1 MSAFDGVRRWLHL
14 DRPVEQEIDDELA
27 YHFERTT
34 EDLVARGMKP
44 EDAMAEAKRRF
55 GDLSDYRQQLRHI
68 DQERRVQQR
77 RADHLAIWGRHF
89 RMAFRAVRRNP
100 GFAAIIALM
109 LGLGIGIN
117 ATMFGLLDR
126 LLFTQPAL
134 VREPEQVRRV
144 YVTRSPEGRWI
155 YGGHMTYADV
165 KDLKAAKNLSGAI
178 AYTEPQLAFGT
189 GESRQQI
196 PTGIVEPGY
205 FDLIGVRPVL
215 GRFMTAADDSAAAL
229 TGSAVISYGFW
240 QRQFGGSPEALGKT
254 LELGSGR
261 YTVVGVAPEGFSG
274 IKTTRTDVWL
284 PLHPASGE
292 VVGGDWENSR
302 GFYWLQAVVRV
313 KPGTPLA
320 QAESEAT
327 ALHLAGRSGIPNY
340 AEKQHAKITLG
351 PLLTARGPASGQS
364 ERVSIWAAGVSLA
377 VLLVA
382 CANVANFLLFRAI
395 RRRREI
401 AVRLA
406 LGVSR
411 GQLMGELLTE
421 SLVLALIGGL
431 GALVITFFTSSF
443 LHGMLAPDL
452 ASTLP
457 ALSFRI
463 AGFTVLTAIAAGFIA
478 GLVPAW
484 LESRPDLLSALKEA
498 TAGKGGHTYI
508 RSGLVILQTALSV
521 TLLVG
526 SGLFL
531 ISFARLRAID
541 MGVQADRVLVV
552 TPDLP
557 KGTSDTE
564 IQNFF
569 RDAHQR
575 VASLPGVEMAAV
587 TAVVPYNWSMGYGLS
602 IPGFDSLPIPRNGGP
617 YVDAVGNNYFETMG
631 MRIIDGRGF
640 GPEDVQGSAL
650 TLVIGEGMARMLWP
664 GQSALGKCMKFG
676 GDTMPCREIVGVAHD
691 TQRDM
696 GMIEKG
702 DQRMQYYIPL
712 AQLPE
717 EYTPAALVVRS
728 TNPLALAGPVRKLL
742 MQVRP
747 DLRYVETQTF
757 EQMYTPDFQQ
767 WKTGA
772 GLFTAFGALALIV
785 SAIGLYS
792 LLAYG
797 VAQRTREIGVR
808 IALGARSAKVVGL
821 VLKEGV
827 LLVAAGVLVGL
838 VLAVIAAHRA
848 ASMLFKT
855 APTEPVVYIGVAAVL
870 LLIAMIAGALPAWRA
885 TRVSPMT
892 ALRSE

>member
-14 DRPVEQEIDDELA
+14 DRPVEQEIDEELA
-27 YHFERTT
+27 HHFERAT
-34 EDLVARGMKP
+34 EELVARGMKP
-44 EDAMAEAKRRF
+44 EEAMAEARRRF
-55 GDLSDYRQQLRHI
+55 GDLGGYRRQLKHI
-68 DQERRVQQR
+68 DTERRVEQR
-77 RADHLAIWGRHF
+77 RADHLATWGRHF

-117 ATMFGLLDR
+117 ASMFGLLDR

-134 VREPEQVRRV
+134 VREPDQVRRV

-155 YGGHMTYADV
+155 YGAHMTYSDV
-165 KDLKAAKNLSGAI
+165 KDLKSAKHLSGAI
-178 AYTEPQLAFGT
+178 AYSEVRLPMGT
-189 GESRQQI
+189 GESRQQV

-205 FDLIGVRPVL
+205 FDLVGVRPVL
-215 GRFMTAADDSAAAL
+215 GRFMTSADDSAAGL
-229 TGSAVISYGFW
+229 SGSAVISYGFW

-254 LELGSGR
+254 IELGSGR

-274 IKTTRTDVWL
+274 IRATRTDVWL

-292 VVGGDWENSR
+292 VVSGNWETSR
-302 GFYWLQAVVRV
+302 GFYWLQAVARV
-313 KPGTPLA
+313 KPGVSIE
-320 QAESEAT
+320 QAEAEGT

-340 AEKQHAKITLG
+340 AEKQHARITLG
-351 PLLTARGPASGQS
+351 PLLTARGPASGQA
-364 ERVSIWAAGVSLA
+364 ERVSIWAGGVSLA

-431 GALVITFFTSSF
+431 GALVITFFSSGL
-443 LHGMLAPDL
+443 LHSMLAPDL

-457 ALSFRI
+457 ALSWRI
-463 AGFTVLTAIAAGFIA
+463 AGFTVLTAIAAGIIA

-531 ISFARLRAID
+531 MSLARLRAID

-557 KGTSDTE
+557 KGTSNTE

-569 RDAHQR
+569 REAR
-575 VASLPGVEMAAV
+575 ERLTSLPGAEMV
-587 TAVVPYNWSMGYGLS
+587 SISSVVPYNWSWAEELTV
-602 IPGFDSLPIPRNGGP
+602 PGFDSLPIPRNGGP
-617 YVDAVGNNYFETMG
+617 YYDGIGNNYFETMG
-631 MRIIDGRGF
+631 MRIVAGRGF
-640 GPEDVQGSAL
+640 GPVDVPGSAL
-650 TLVIGEGMARMLWP
+650 TIVIGEGMAQMLWP

-676 GDTMPCREIVGVAHD
+676 GDTAPCREIVGVVHD

-702 DQRMQYYIPL
+702 DQRMQYYLPL

-717 EYTPAALVVRS
+717 RITPAAFMVRS
-728 TNPLALAGPVRKLL
+728 TTPLALAGPVRALL
-742 MQVRP
+742 MQLKP

-757 EQMYTPDFQQ
+757 QQLYTPDFQQ
-767 WKTGA
+767 WETGA

-821 VLKEGV
+821 VLREGV
-827 LLVAAGVLVGL
+827 LLVGAGVLIGL
-838 VLAVIAAHRA
+838 ALAVIAAHRA
-848 ASMLFKT
+848 AAMLFKT
-855 APTEPVVYIGVAAVL
+855 APTEPVVYLGVAVVL
-870 LLIAMIAGALPAWRA
+870 LLIAIIAGALPAWRA